1 MAEEPEQLHFGQPYL
16 ALNSATESRNC
27 HWGLSR
33 WFCGVGEYG
42 AICLGGA
49 VENRGGT
56 MYRHA
61 WQVSDG
67 FKVTERRDHQYVSDC
82 YCAYSRDNSVWD
94 RHGCCKVDC
103 ITACGCCP
111 CATVVHCC
119 CLPCA
124 CAKRAKRLPKEIMHT
139 TVKYNLIITPSGSW
153 EEYWR
158 EQNHIRHRYCQPSYC
173 VAPSLNPQNGCTR
186 GQR

>member
-1 MAEEPEQLHFGQPYL
+1 
-16 ALNSATESRNC
+16 
-27 HWGLSR
+27 
-33 WFCGVGEYG
+33 
-42 AICLGGA
+42 
-49 VENRGGT
+49 

-61 WQVSDG
+61 WQVLDG

-124 CAKRAKRLPKEIMHT
+124 CAKRAKRLPEEIMHT
-139 TVKYNLIITPSGSW
+139 TVKYNLVVTPSGSW
-153 EEYWR
+153 EEYWGSR
-158 EQNHIRHRYCQPSYC
+158 TISATAIANPRTVLHRHSTPRMAALAGSDKARVWCAYGARARALPPRYCST
-173 VAPSLNPQNGCTR
+173 TR
-186 GQR
+186 YTEGRQVRPRLAVTLCRERKCACSVRPC